1 MAAQTQQLEPTHR
14 AYSTPSEGGGT
25 RMCLGFAYA
34 HKDGRGFDVKLH
46 AFPAE
51 ETSPVGPLPNGARRA
66 ASFERRG
73 RAESRTHL
81 GAERDPFW
89 RSDKQRAASS
99 GGSFICCTQTHW
111 K

>member
-46 AFPAE
+46 AFPADGDI
-51 ETSPVGPLPNGARRA
+51 SCRPIA
-66 ASFERRG
+66 ERRKASG
-73 RAESRTHL
+73 LVREKRQSR
-81 GAERDPFW
+81 
-89 RSDKQRAASS
+89 KQNTSRRR
-99 GGSFICCTQTHW
+99 